1 MRFAP
6 LSSIVRSRARTYMQ
20 IASTQNV
27 LYIKRP
33 QKQQL
38 KYEHPLQSKLQNKKK
53 NEAETTSLIIYYIVL
68 LIKRL
73 NFFIAQWKPK
83 TVY

>member
-38 KYEHPLQSKLQNKKK
+38 KYEHPLQSKLQKKMK
-53 NEAETTSLIIYYIVL
+53 QKQQVSLYII
-68 LIKRL
+68 
-73 NFFIAQWKPK
+73 
-83 TVY
+83 